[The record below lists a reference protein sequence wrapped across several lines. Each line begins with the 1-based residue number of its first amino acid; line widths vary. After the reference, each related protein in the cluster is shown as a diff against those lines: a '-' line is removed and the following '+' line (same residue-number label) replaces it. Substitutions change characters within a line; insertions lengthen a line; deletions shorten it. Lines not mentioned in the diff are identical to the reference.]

1 MYNAG
6 GNVEEVQPMKIKFP
20 ISISLG
26 IATCVLATAAAICQ
40 AQPSASLANSA
51 SVDEPARPAASGTA
65 DRPTRG
71 IQPKQLAKLS
81 LDVDQLAE
89 SNDGVVRLSDVIYGR
104 KFGMALTMDVLR
116 PSQPNGAAVVWA
128 VSGGFYSSHDQMSG
142 PGFVKYV
149 GALVERGYTVF
160 AVVHGSNPKFD
171 MREVSTDMHR
181 AVRFIRHNARALR
194 IDPNRIGI
202 SGASAGGS
210 IALWLGTRG
219 GPGDANA
226 KDPVDRASSQVQAVA
241 CFYPGVD
248 WVHWEKD
255 GSNNLATSRRLGLI
269 DAFRFRDFDPVKKEY
284 VEETDPNKINAI
296 LAEYSPINHVSA
308 QSAPTLILQG
318 DKDALVRLEVV
329 TAMIDKLKRAGV
341 PAQLVVKEGK
351 GHSWPGQDQDIK
363 LFADWYDKYLLGVA
377 AAGAISSA
385 PTTGQAPAN
394 TPEAR

>member
-1 MYNAG
+1 MSLHPRTA
-6 GNVEEVQPMKIKFP
+6 ID
-20 ISISLG
+20 LG
-26 IATCVLATAAAICQ
+26 IAVCILATAAGICL
-40 AQPSASLANSA
+40 AQ
-51 SVDEPARPAASGTA
+51 PAASPAASNTA
-65 DRPTRG
+65 AGPTRG
-71 IQPKQLAKLS
+71 IQPTQLAELC
-81 LDVDQLAE
+81 LDVDRMAE
-89 SNDGVVRLSDVIYGR
+89 SKDGVVRLGDVIYGR

-116 PSQPNGAAVVWA
+116 PSKPNGGAVVWA

-149 GALVERGYTVF
+149 GALLERGYTVF
-160 AVVHGSNPKFD
+160 AVVHGSNPKFE
-171 MREVSTDMHR
+171 MREISADMHR
-181 AVRFIRHNARALR
+181 AVRFIRYNARALR
-194 IDPNRIGI
+194 VDPNRIGI

-269 DAFRFRDFDPVKKEY
+269 DAFRFRDFDPVKNEY

-296 LAEYSPINHVSA
+296 LAQYSPINFASA

-318 DKDALVRLEVV
+318 DKDAIVRLEPV

-341 PAQLVVKEGK
+341 PAQLVIKEGK
-351 GHSWPGQDQDIK
+351 GHSWPGQDQDMK
-363 LFADWYDKYLLGVA
+363 LFADWYDKYLLGA
-377 AAGAISSA
+377 ATAGGVSSA
-385 PTTGQAPAN
+385 PATGQAPVN
-394 TPEAR
+394 TPGAR

>member
-1 MYNAG
+1 MSLRLRTAVG
-6 GNVEEVQPMKIKFP
+6 
-20 ISISLG
+20 LG
-26 IATCVLATAAAICQ
+26 IATCVVAIVAAICQ
-40 AQPSASLANSA
+40 AQPAAT
-51 SVDEPARPAASGTA
+51 PAGPAASSTA
-65 DRPTRG
+65 ARPTRG
-71 IQPKQLAKLS
+71 IQPRQLAKLS
-81 LDVDQLAE
+81 LDVDQLSE
-89 SNDGVVRLSDVIYGR
+89 SKDGVVRLGDVIYGR

-149 GALVERGYTVF
+149 GALLERGYTVF

-171 MREVSTDMHR
+171 MREVSADMHR
-181 AVRFIRHNARALR
+181 AVRFIRHNAQALR

-219 GPGDANA
+219 GPGDPNA
-226 KDPVDRASSQVQAVA
+226 KDPADRASSQVQAVA

-318 DKDALVRLEVV
+318 DKDAIVRLEPV
-329 TAMIDKLKRAGV
+329 TAMIDKFKHEGV

-351 GHSWPGQDQDIK
+351 GHGWPGQDQDIK

-377 AAGAISSA
+377 AAGGVSSA
-385 PTTGQAPAN
+385 PATGQAPAK
-394 TPEAR
+394 TPGAR

>member
-1 MYNAG
+1 MYIHLRTVVG
-6 GNVEEVQPMKIKFP
+6 
-20 ISISLG
+20 LG
-26 IATCVLATAAAICQ
+26 TAICILATAATICQ
-40 AQPSASLANSA
+40 AQPAASPA
-51 SVDEPARPAASGTA
+51 SPAASSTA
-65 DRPTRG
+65 ARPTRG
-71 IQPKQLAKLS
+71 IQPRQLAKLS

-89 SNDGVVRLSDVIYGR
+89 SNDGVIRLGDVIYGR

-149 GALVERGYTVF
+149 GALLERGYTVF

-171 MREVSTDMHR
+171 MREVSADMHR
-181 AVRFIRHNARALR
+181 AVRFIRHNAQALR

-226 KDPVDRASSQVQAVA
+226 EDPVDRASSQVQAVA

-308 QSAPTLILQG
+308 KSAPTLILQG
-318 DKDALVRLEVV
+318 DKDALVRLEPV
-329 TAMIDKLKRAGV
+329 TAMIDKLKQAGV

-377 AAGAISSA
+377 TAGGVSSA

-394 TPEAR
+394 TPGAR